1 MTVATIDMGRVAPA
15 NASSVDGNAFQTLAT
30 FLFGEN
36 SRREAMAMTTPV
48 ITRSLRLRPPT
59 HPPSPST
66 IPMSPCVCP
75 YMRPYMR
82 PYMFLTTVRAQT
94 CPYVSRYMCA

>member
-48 ITRSLRLRPPT
+48 ITRSLRPRPRHPT
-59 HPPSPST
+59 HPSSPST
-66 IPMSPCVCP
+66 IPTCPCVCP
-75 YMRPYMR
+75 CMR
-82 PYMFLTTVRAQT
+82 PYMFLTKVRAQT